1 MPTLLT
7 EKQRKVELASLFLTG
22 WSLLDSRDAITKE
35 YKFRSFIYAFG
46 WMSSIAIVA
55 EKMNH
60 HPEWSNVY
68 SNVNVILTTHSEN
81 GLTELDLDLARK
93 MDALKS

>member
-1 MPTLLT
+1 
-7 EKQRKVELASLFLTG
+7 
-22 WSLLDSRDAITKE
+22 
-35 YKFRSFIYAFG
+35 
-46 WMSSIAIVA
+46 MSSIAIVA